1 MCIQR
6 CPHGLG
12 RGQRYPWKTGIT
24 CPTLSLADIVQKA
37 YNRKLEHQRQQCH
50 DYTERV
56 IRDVKAQLGVDK
68 MEQAR
73 KEHERSIKELD
84 EAIESVGFSRY
95 GNAIIPGS
103 DAKQLV
109 DQLTEPD
116 KRRLENLHREMDALL
131 AKIWSAETLEE
142 VKPDID
148 ALLEEEHVAVEE
160 EVKV

>member
-1 MCIQR
+1 MNSNQR
-6 CPHGLG
+6 
-12 RGQRYPWKTGIT
+12 KA
-24 CPTLSLADIVQKA
+24 LADIVQKA
-37 YNRKLEHQRQQCH
+37 YNRKLEYQRQQCH

-56 IRDVKAQLGVDK
+56 MHDVKEQLGVDK

-73 KEHERSIKELD
+73 REHERSIKELD
-84 EAIESVGFSRY
+84 EAIESVGFSKY

-109 DQLTEPD
+109 DQMTEPD
-116 KRRLENLHREMDALL
+116 KRRLENLHREMDTLL
-131 AKIWSAETLEE
+131 AKIWSAESLED

-148 ALLEEEHVAVEE
+148 ALLEEEPVPIGE